1 MLGGLIGH
9 TILCQKEERNEQ
21 EVGVGCKAQE
31 PPSSNPHPKDAPLSN
46 HTLLNSIT
54 RWGQRVQWKSD

>member
-9 TILCQKEERNEQ
+9 TILYQKEERNKQ

-46 HTLLNSIT
+46 HSLPEQHHQVGTK
-54 RWGQRVQWKSD
+54 GPMEE